1 MIVFGAVTPASVQDS
16 CPSVPQEVE
25 LIQRIQAGEKD
36 LLPELLAPYL
46 SRIKALAM
54 VILRDPAEAEDVMQ
68 DTILKV
74 MLHLKSVRSS
84 DCFSHWLLQ
93 VARNAA
99 RTRIRRDR
107 KHLFEP
113 LEPHPADDDFTA
125 TAHSIA
131 ADSRHDPFVSVEQV
145 ELRRALHHAV
155 GTLQSTYREV
165 WELSASG
172 DFCIAEVAR
181 QLGITEANAMS
192 RLRRARSKLR
202 ELLAPVVRE
211 CAACHR
217 PAEESALQRRSTRC
231 RTVLTPCFLPQQRSV
246 KRSGLSESGTMAFS
260 NPDKS
265 DLIG

>member
-1 MIVFGAVTPASVQDS
+1 MIISGAVTPASVQDS

-54 VILRDPAEAEDVMQ
+54 VILRDSAEAEDVVQ

-74 MLHLKSVRSS
+74 MLHLKSIRSG

-93 VARNAA
+93 IARNAA
-99 RTRIRRDR
+99 RTRLRRDR

-113 LEPHPADDDFTA
+113 LEPQASDDDFA
-125 TAHSIA
+125 AGAHPIA
-131 ADSRHDPFVSVEQV
+131 ADSRQDPFVSVEQV
-145 ELRRALHHAV
+145 ELRRALHRAV
-155 GTLQSTYREV
+155 GTLQSSYREV
-165 WELSASG
+165 WELAATG

-192 RLRRARSKLR
+192 RLRRARHKLR

-217 PAEESALQRRSTRC
+217 PAEGTVPKKRSMRC
-231 RTVLTPCFLPQQRSV
+231 RTVLGPCFVTQ
-246 KRSGLSESGTMAFS
+246 
-260 NPDKS
+260 
-265 DLIG
+265 